1 MITAVRFPEGLV
13 KSPLSAAVVAD
24 AVVVPEMV
32 ELVFDMES
40 VESVGVE
47 AEVEVGIL
55 FGAEVDFGGRISME
69 GIWDADAVSMAL
81 AMGVGRGVGMDVV
94 RTLEALVCGGGAG
107 AMLYLCIFILLFLRW
122 LMKYIVLC
130 I

>member
-40 VESVGVE
+40 VEVE
-47 AEVEVGIL
+47 VEVEVGIL

>member
-40 VESVGVE
+40 VEVE
-47 AEVEVGIL
+47 VEVEVGIL

-69 GIWDADAVSMAL
+69 GIWDADVVSMAL

>member
-40 VESVGVE
+40 VES
-47 AEVEVGIL
+47 VGIL

-107 AMLYLCIFILLFLRW
+107 AMLYLCIFIRLFLRW
-122 LMKYIVLC
+122 LMKYIVMC

>member
-40 VESVGVE
+40 VEVE
-47 AEVEVGIL
+47 VEVEVGIL

-69 GIWDADAVSMAL
+69 GIWDADVVSMAL

-107 AMLYLCIFILLFLRW
+107 AMLYLCIFILLLLRW